1 MITESELIEIFKNNL
16 VTTMEEKG
24 YSQKDLSYETGL
36 SEMTISRYV
45 NGQSMPKISALFN
58 IAMVLDCELEELVGY
73 VDMVAF

>member
-1 MITESELIEIFKNNL
+1 MITESELIDVFKNNL

-45 NGQSMPKISALFN
+45 NGQSMPKLSALFN

>member
-1 MITESELIEIFKNNL
+1 MITESELIDVFKNNL

-45 NGQSMPKISALFN
+45 NGQSMPKLSALFN

-73 VDMVAF
+73 VDMVTF

>member
-1 MITESELIEIFKNNL
+1 MITESELIDVFKNNL

-24 YSQKDLSYETGL
+24 YSQKDLSYDTGL

-45 NGQSMPKISALFN
+45 NGQSMPKLSALFN

-73 VDMVAF
+73 VDMVTF

>member
-1 MITESELIEIFKNNL
+1 MITESELIDVFKNNL
-16 VTTMEEKG
+16 VTTMDEKG

-45 NGQSMPKISALFN
+45 NGQSMPKLSALFN
-58 IAMVLDCELEELVGY
+58 IAIVLDCELEELVGY